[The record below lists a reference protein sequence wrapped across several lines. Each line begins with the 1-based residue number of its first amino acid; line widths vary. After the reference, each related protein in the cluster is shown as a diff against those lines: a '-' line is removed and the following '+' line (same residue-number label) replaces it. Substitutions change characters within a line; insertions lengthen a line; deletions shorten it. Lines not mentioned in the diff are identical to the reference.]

1 MWRLFRYVFPVIL
14 FAVGTICRGEFS
26 EFVSAF
32 ATELETKTNERH
44 MTAANSSALNLII
57 EISPYDLISTI
68 SLSIL
73 APE

>member
-1 MWRLFRYVFPVIL
+1 
-14 FAVGTICRGEFS
+14 
-26 EFVSAF
+26 
-32 ATELETKTNERH
+32 

-57 EISPYDLISTI
+57 EISPYDLINTI